1 MASSSFP
8 STTMLAQ
15 QMHPIEMFDD
25 DLLFVVVNLLGNL
38 VALEGYFVYL
48 LVGHD
53 AYFIDLFLEL
63 VLASELKVYKSVEV
77 CPGVVHKPI
86 CN

>member
-25 DLLFVVVNLLGNL
+25 DLLVIGVNLLGNF
-38 VALEGYFVYL
+38 VALEGCFVYL

-53 AYFIDLFLEL
+53 ADFINLFL
-63 VLASELKVYKSVEV
+63 
-77 CPGVVHKPI
+77 
-86 CN
+86 